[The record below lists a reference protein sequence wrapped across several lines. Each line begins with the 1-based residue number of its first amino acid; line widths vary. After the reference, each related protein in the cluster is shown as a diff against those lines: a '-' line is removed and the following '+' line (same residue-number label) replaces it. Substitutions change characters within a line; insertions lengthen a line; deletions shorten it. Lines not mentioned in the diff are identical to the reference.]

1 MTRRL
6 QLTAADCC
14 AATIG
19 GLIGIGLAL
28 GLAES
33 YLRRAARR

>member
-6 QLTAADCC
+6 QLTAADLC
-14 AATIG
+14 AAGIG
-19 GLIGIGLAL
+19 GLFGLVLAL

>member
-1 MTRRL
+1 MRRL
-6 QLTAADCC
+6 QLTAADAL
-14 AATIG
+14 AAGIG
-19 GLIGIGLAL
+19 GLFGLVLAL

>member
-6 QLTAADCC
+6 QLTAADGI
-14 AATIG
+14 AA
-19 GLIGIGLAL
+19 GIGALFGLAIAL

>member
-6 QLTAADCC
+6 QLTAADVC
-14 AATIG
+14 ATTIG
-19 GLIGIGLAL
+19 ALVGFILAL
-28 GLAES
+28 GLLES